1 MGVAAYVWDDEPPP
15 PELSR
20 ALNYRSWGVA
30 DVMMLPA
37 GMLPRMN
44 TALSYYDAIQAS
56 KSAGNKLTEWANSNP
71 QAWDLVTRV
80 MKWRKEQKAG

>member
-1 MGVAAYVWDDEPPP
+1 MAVAAYVLDDEPPP

-37 GMLPRMN
+37 GLLPKMN
-44 TALSYYDAIQAS
+44 TVLAYYNALASY
-56 KSAGNKLTEWANSNP
+56 KSSGLKKVPWIEKNP
-71 QAWDLVTRV
+71 QAWDLVTRILN
-80 MKWRKEQKAG
+80 WRKAEHKG